1 MTNFYFNLNQIQSNP
16 DGEPT
21 VSRQSRLMSLRGKKA
36 EKEQLSRDCLSL
48 ASDLPLTCP
57 RPDTVSFACRCRVLN
72 THRYISAGFST
83 RVWKYVA
90 MIFAVLVMSMANVG
104 MAWGAGTTYKSDY
117 SDFTSIAESSDK
129 YMWIPKSTIDS
140 EGCTWISAN
149 SSSSGNQK
157 YSVFIDPST
166 GEKSTSSTSVAWYR
180 PKDSGSSKKLT
191 FYLTNITS
199 VSFYAYNSNS
209 SKTLKAKVNDG
220 NEQTLAT
227 TSSSAYAV
235 VGTISNLD
243 ANTNY
248 TIDVYNQT
256 SSSGASEIY
265 IGAIKVTP
273 AGGGGGSTTYSVT
286 YDGNGKTSGSVPTDA
301 SSPYAN
307 GATVT
312 VLDNTG
318 SLAKTGYT
326 FTGWNTAA
334 DGSGTH
340 YDAGDQFDMGTANV
354 TLYAQWE
361 LNLSTHEPGKYETA
375 AGSGGYGKTLKT
387 VDGRDFEVY
396 MFNSTTLRAGS
407 ATTISDG
414 LSMLT
419 ASNGTDVIDGKE
431 GWICVKSTG
440 DAAGSGATQKAEFSV
455 TSGTSNDQKTH
466 YIPISNAGYIKLK
479 VSGYDQFSMVGR
491 DGSTTAGSG
500 KFVVKID
507 GVAQSLTSTTTDH
520 SVYRFSMTTGTH
532 TIEVTSD
539 GSTACRFR
547 GFSLR
552 LPAAACTAPN
562 HVDISGRWDRF
573 GGETISLTATA
584 YSSEGTGSPIA
595 AGSITGYQWQKLI
608 GSTWTNVTNGGN
620 ISGAT
625 AANLVIINCT
635 KDNSGKYRCTV
646 STGATCSTPSAT
658 ATDGSEGFGVKVFTL
673 DCYNG
678 GVTSYNF
685 TRIGDTD
692 AGTITVNLAASTS
705 YEFEVVGD
713 DVYYGNTGTINKDE
727 TNWEM
732 TSAAGHLH
740 VNSGLGGTFTFTMDY
755 STGGNNATRGVPEL
769 SVTYPRK
776 RIYLVPNSDWL
787 SNSAKFAYYYFHKTG
802 DDTDAE
808 GWTDFL
814 TADDCGR
821 FADIPQWNEVKMIA
835 VRFNSSKASTG
846 NWDDKWNQTSDLT
859 VTSNDLITITG
870 WDNSQT
876 YNSTYSTPTY
886 AISYNAGT
894 GGSGSKSNETKTC
907 GVDFTLPGSTFT
919 YAGHSQDGWATTD
932 GGATAYA
939 LSGSYT
945 TNAAQEFFPHWKCN
959 TPTITDNGDNTVTIT
974 VPAGT
979 TVRYTTD
986 GSTPTSS
993 TGTVYSSAFTID
1005 ATVTVKAI
1013 AYQSGCTDSEIASQ
1027 ECTYHAPVASLTAI
1041 SADVL
1046 YQAANMA
1053 NIIFTGVD
1061 QAFTGLSS
1069 NNLFMVYGATS
1080 PTNNAAKGKNENH
1093 DVTDDISTKNFTSAL
1108 YILSNSNTT
1117 STDDPTQGA
1126 IEIITPSTAGLL
1138 YLYLD
1143 ANNSSLTLKKQ
1154 GTKTSTSLS
1163 GATYK
1168 AMEVDANTH
1177 YFINGS
1183 STGKRG
1189 LYGIQY
1195 VSTYA
1200 VTITPTN
1207 VTKETGATG
1216 AGAAIKGK
1224 AYTATFTANTGYTLP
1239 SEATVS
1245 IGGTP
1250 QTKGSG
1256 YTWTISAGT
1265 ATLTIPAAN
1274 VTGAISITVA
1284 GVAAESYSITYN
1296 CDGAE
1301 SGCPSNVAAAT
1312 NLPNPLPTGLT
1323 KDGYDFVG
1331 WYTDSEKT
1339 VAAVAGA
1346 ALTANTTLYAK
1357 WIVSGSD
1364 CEDTPHAWTVV
1375 ATSAKSYKVRISKV
1389 TEEVAIPVADATAS
1403 NVTAYAGSV
1412 STNDNVTVQIADGGS
1427 SKYGYKFDGSNTYL
1441 KLVFSTALVLND
1453 TLVVDMTNASHNIS
1467 FTTSATRATTYSTS
1481 GGKLLIPAALAGQT
1495 TLYLWRGSG
1504 STMYLKSLEVHHQCA
1519 ALTPCTTPV
1528 VPSLSNQTVCAG
1540 GDVTAW
1546 NATQT
1551 ASLETG
1557 ESASYQWQK
1566 KNGSN
1571 WDDISGATS
1580 ATYDV
1585 SDAVTEAM
1593 EGTYRVVV
1601 TVSKTGY
1608 ASTSANREVT
1618 LTVTP
1623 ATETPSVTQSV
1634 ATVYPGNAVTLTAT
1648 STTGATWQWYTCSD
1662 AEGTGASAIGGATS
1676 ASYAIA
1682 SAPAAGTYYYKVTA
1696 TGDDTNSCGSAST
1709 VYALVVSAAAGEC
1722 ETYYWFALAGD
1733 ATTNG
1738 VSLNE
1743 DDFFSGVTS
1752 GTNNG
1757 SATFVVDG
1765 NNLTTSKVTSNGA
1778 YSVTFTIPEGSTGD
1792 FYIYGAANGSSY
1804 PLKLIR
1810 TSDSEEHQVTN
1821 SSTVANYS
1829 VTDLGAGEW
1838 TLSCGSNKNW
1848 KYGAIAV
1855 KVCST
1860 ASCTDATPTA
1870 EATNTTVCAGSTLTL
1885 TASGYETSPT
1895 SIQWQKLNGST
1906 WEDISGAMSATY
1918 TVASAAASNAG
1929 SYRVIVTK
1937 GCARTS
1943 NTVTIAVPSAP
1954 VFGDVPSSV
1963 SVMQT
1968 QALSISTVEASDAT
1982 GYKWY
1987 KSADATYD
1995 AGTDTEIGT
2004 TKNLVKAYDSEA
2016 TGSPSYYVFCVAS
2029 NSCGSTTSSA
2039 IAVNVT
2045 AYVEEDCA
2053 TKGNEGS
2060 AEFGFE
2066 NTGCSNGSLNSTACY
2081 TTNSRSKY
2089 LTYTAPEGK
2098 YFDKAKVT
2106 VAVSSGSKCGYAY
2119 STDGSTWTYAEL
2131 TGLSG
2136 TLTEKTI
2143 DLTGS
2148 ITNFR
2153 ISRNL
2158 QNGSGTDFGV
2168 TSGTF
2173 YLSKACFEYTESCTS
2188 TTVTVSPTSKS
2199 HTIGGSAFTEP
2210 TCTLTAA
2217 AVSAGGTLSYSSSD
2231 EDIATVD
2238 DDGTITFN
2246 GRAGTVTITAS
2257 YAGDGT
2263 YCASE
2268 GSYTI
2273 TVSCSDEA
2281 PKVVAASGT
2290 NMSGCNSSIT
2300 LNAKKQDGTTTFTGG
2315 TYQWYLDGEAIEGA
2329 TSASYTATRTGV
2341 YTVERTSAGGCT
2353 SPSSN
2358 SATITSET
2366 VEPEVVRLTPFQ
2378 YYHVDSVYRASSIM
2392 RYRHLFSVKGSA
2404 AYGSTGKNFK
2414 LELSR
2419 NGATATDVTTQ
2430 SSIVVTH
2437 SADNTVDTVLL
2448 DLNALNGKYSE
2459 GDELVLTCKAVDC
2472 SGNVSSTYKA
2482 SITVHVINKTKP
2494 TLALICSGADGDGT
2508 RTTSKLVVGGDFLTG
2523 YNKADLC
2530 QQTGKTSW
2538 DKNTEW
2544 GLYTKLKDNY
2554 IVTPVNGYAEFNKLN
2569 YEPFDILF
2577 LTDYPKASK
2586 SDAAAT
2592 ILDDMAELCDY
2603 RPLFSFKTHMVQ
2615 KQPSKWAAKGFT
2627 TTPEVP
2633 KQSRLRLNI
2642 VCYAHPMFA
2651 SMKTTSGTIQE
2662 DASDHTQLV
2671 YTMLSGAGYE
2681 SSKGMQG
2688 FHIGAAENFVTI
2700 GLVHYNATAADSV
2713 PSAGY
2718 VTWTPGAGDEML
2730 VAAAERQ
2737 ANIEARMV
2745 LFSLNAGAHSK
2756 LTATGDTVVLKCLEY
2771 LLDDDPLHVADCSFT
2786 FDNGAGNS
2794 HDASWYSSNC
2804 PTCTGTKGD
2813 NKWSTAANWG
2823 PDYVLLPGSNTD
2835 VRIAASVNVDID
2847 DAKAMSVRIV
2857 DGGHI
2862 TIPAGSALEVKSTI
2876 RRQDGT
2882 ELSPTEVND
2891 LKIGASSTGN
2901 GTLIFNNNT
2910 GDTKAGVAMYSKAFI
2925 TDFEL
2930 ETEAKNYQYIGS
2942 PYVLANAAH
2951 NYYDSWLYYWTG
2963 TKWKV
2968 VKNGG
2973 PMTPWTGYCITQEA
2987 AGTTYW
2993 MDGTL
2998 TATGT
3003 VDIAV
3008 GAGQD
3013 MVVGNSWTAPLY
3025 IKAFTDD
3032 DFENLVG
3039 NVYFFNTGIEKDHTL
3054 EGNMADGDRYA
3065 GSTYVTVPIH
3075 AASYTGDSL
3084 ISSLQGFFVTSNG
3097 SAGTLHLD
3105 YDRHVRPTKNRN
3117 ILSGPMHAP
3126 KRYADSNEP
3135 EVVKIKVS
3143 GENYDDRL
3151 VLLAR
3156 ADFSAGFDNGWD
3168 GDKWD
3173 GNEASLYIYSKDERG
3188 VENSVSAIPEMEGT
3202 VVGFRAGEDEAY
3214 TFTFEYLNSDEPLY
3228 LFDTENNSYTQIV
3241 TGGIYRFFT
3250 NDKEKHERFVLTR
3263 HAPQIA
3269 TGCENLDGGEG
3280 AKAKKLLIEDK
3291 MFIMVNGLLYDATG
3305 KVVK

>member
-1 MTNFYFNLNQIQSNP
+1 MWADTTLFDVDFS
-16 DGEPT
+16 
-21 VSRQSRLMSLRGKKA
+21 
-36 EKEQLSRDCLSL
+36 SL
-48 ASDLPLTCP
+48 ATEEV
-57 RPDTVSFACRCRVLN
+57 T
-72 THRYISAGFST
+72 
-83 RVWKYVA
+83 
-90 MIFAVLVMSMANVG
+90 
-104 MAWGAGTTYKSDY
+104 
-117 SDFTSIAESSDK
+117 
-129 YMWIPKSTIDS
+129 
-140 EGCTWISAN
+140 
-149 SSSSGNQK
+149 
-157 YSVFIDPST
+157 
-166 GEKSTSSTSVAWYR
+166 
-180 PKDSGSSKKLT
+180 
-191 FYLTNITS
+191 
-199 VSFYAYNSNS
+199 
-209 SKTLKAKVNDG
+209 
-220 NEQTLAT
+220 T
-227 TSSSAYAV
+227 TSSSATYVDKTYSGYSVKFGIKSGKSMKIIDDGLEFTNNNYESYQHLAIPLTVTPSQKITVTITLTSSGKPTYAFTTGALSTPTKPTGTTPSTSATTHTAEYTPGTGV
-235 VGTISNLD
+235 TQVNFIIGRFGSNSGKVIKSIVITQASAASSPAKTVYLKPNGLWNKDGARFAVYYWKSANTSDNAWLDMTSFCGPNFKATIPEGYDKFIFCRMNGAQSANNNTNKWNQTPDLDKPAANDTCYTIEWMDGDAYHNSTGSWGTYSCPDPTTIYLDHNSIWNADGARYAAYYWEGDDTHWVDFTPTCGNVFTTEIPSGYVNIILCRMNGSAAANNWDNKWNQTADQVTTGHDGQKFTISNID
-243 ANTNY
+243 GSGSWGAYSPTTY
-248 TIDVYNQT
+248 TISYAAN
-256 SSSGASEIY
+256 
-265 IGAIKVTP
+265 
-273 AGGGGGSTTYSVT
+273 GGGSSMSA
-286 YDGNGKTSGSVPTDA
+286 TSGICPNANQAITSNAFTAPSGCA
-301 SSPYAN
+301 SFSHWTANVNVTVGGATVTAGNPIAN
-307 GATVT
+307 GATIQ
-312 VLDNTG
+312 DI
-318 SLAKTGYT
+318 
-326 FTGWNTAA
+326 
-334 DGSGTH
+334 
-340 YDAGDQFDMGTANV
+340 
-354 TLYAQWE
+354 
-361 LNLSTHEPGKYETA
+361 
-375 AGSGGYGKTLKT
+375 
-387 VDGRDFEVY
+387 
-396 MFNSTTLRAGS
+396 NSDIT
-407 ATTISDG
+407 
-414 LSMLT
+414 LT
-419 ASNGTDVIDGKE
+419 AVWK
-431 GWICVKSTG
+431 
-440 DAAGSGATQKAEFSV
+440 
-455 TSGTSNDQKTH
+455 
-466 YIPISNAGYIKLK
+466 
-479 VSGYDQFSMVGR
+479 
-491 DGSTTAGSG
+491 
-500 KFVVKID
+500 
-507 GVAQSLTSTTTDH
+507 
-520 SVYRFSMTTGTH
+520 
-532 TIEVTSD
+532 
-539 GSTACRFR
+539 
-547 GFSLR
+547 
-552 LPAAACTAPN
+552 
-562 HVDISGRWDRF
+562 
-573 GGETISLTATA
+573 
-584 YSSEGTGSPIA
+584 
-595 AGSITGYQWQKLI
+595 
-608 GSTWTNVTNGGN
+608 
-620 ISGAT
+620 
-625 AANLVIINCT
+625 
-635 KDNSGKYRCTV
+635 
-646 STGATCSTPSAT
+646 
-658 ATDGSEGFGVKVFTL
+658 
-673 DCYNG
+673 
-678 GVTSYNF
+678 
-685 TRIGDTD
+685 
-692 AGTITVNLAASTS
+692 LAA
-705 YEFEVVGD
+705 
-713 DVYYGNTGTINKDE
+713 
-727 TNWEM
+727 
-732 TSAAGHLH
+732 
-740 VNSGLGGTFTFTMDY
+740 
-755 STGGNNATRGVPEL
+755 
-769 SVTYPRK
+769 
-776 RIYLVPNSDWL
+776 
-787 SNSAKFAYYYFHKTG
+787 
-802 DDTDAE
+802 
-808 GWTDFL
+808 
-814 TADDCGR
+814 
-821 FADIPQWNEVKMIA
+821 
-835 VRFNSSKASTG
+835 
-846 NWDDKWNQTSDLT
+846 
-859 VTSNDLITITG
+859 
-870 WDNSQT
+870 
-876 YNSTYSTPTY
+876 
-886 AISYNAGT
+886 
-894 GGSGSKSNETKTC
+894 
-907 GVDFTLPGSTFT
+907 
-919 YAGHSQDGWATTD
+919 
-932 GGATAYA
+932 
-939 LSGSYT
+939 
-945 TNAAQEFFPHWKCN
+945 
-959 TPTITDNGDNTVTIT
+959 PTITDNGDNTFSISGSMAGSSYYYTTNGGTPTTSSSLYSSAVDFSAGEADITAKAIAHKDGYVDSDVASQACTYHAAVTCTGDPTALVSGTLYKVEDMASACLGEIT
-974 VPAGT
+974 SDSKYYYGLSSNGKFYVTGT
-979 TVRYTTD
+979 TNANN
-986 GSTPTSS
+986 SS
-993 TGTVYSSAFTID
+993 TGTVEIKTASNTISGKTFSSIAWFKGAGTTTCRSIKFVVSAAGTLTVYGKTSSSGGNVVIKTESSSNTTVINKSVNGYGSGTADVSAGTYYVLSDGGSAAIVGLQFDEAVACTTVPTVTAGSNSSVASTTATVSCASGISSLGTGGCTITSYGFVIGTSANPEIDGSGVTQHEVGTTYTTTGTAFSKNLTGLTAETTYYVRPYATNGYGTGYGTQTSFTTSAAAATPIISWAIVTTSGQNWSAPGDTEDETNITNISNSITHAAQVATANGTKSASLTTAKSGTARDNNIYAEFSFKVACNKKLTPSQITCQVANVGSSSANKMSYDVILTDGTRSLSTTVTPTSAAADAFTDVTINNSD
-1005 ATVTVKAI
+1005 PTKYFQGNVTLRIYPYNNDGGTTGSAFRMGPDVKIFGEVGNQATPAATITWTTQPANGNVGDSDFAYAVSCSDGSTVTVTSNNTGVATIVGGKLHYAG
-1013 AYQSGCTDSEIASQ
+1013 AGT
-1027 ECTYHAPVASLTAI
+1027 TYLVASATDACGNE
-1041 SADVL
+1041 VV
-1046 YQAANMA
+1046 QN
-1053 NIIFTGVD
+1053 
-1061 QAFTGLSS
+1061 S
-1069 NNLFMVYGATS
+1069 NNF
-1080 PTNNAAKGKNENH
+1080 
-1093 DVTDDISTKNFTSAL
+1093 
-1108 YILSNSNTT
+1108 
-1117 STDDPTQGA
+1117 
-1126 IEIITPSTAGLL
+1126 
-1138 YLYLD
+1138 
-1143 ANNSSLTLKKQ
+1143 
-1154 GTKTSTSLS
+1154 
-1163 GATYK
+1163 
-1168 AMEVDANTH
+1168 
-1177 YFINGS
+1177 
-1183 STGKRG
+1183 
-1189 LYGIQY
+1189 
-1195 VSTYA
+1195 
-1200 VTITPTN
+1200 
-1207 VTKETGATG
+1207 
-1216 AGAAIKGK
+1216 
-1224 AYTATFTANTGYTLP
+1224 
-1239 SEATVS
+1239 TVS
-1245 IGGTP
+1245 
-1250 QTKGSG
+1250 
-1256 YTWTISAGT
+1256 AA
-1265 ATLTIPAAN
+1265 AT
-1274 VTGAISITVA
+1274 
-1284 GVAAESYSITYN
+1284 YSITYN
-1296 CDGAE
+1296 CDGAD

-1312 NLPNPLPTGLT
+1312 NLPSPLPTGLT

-1346 ALTANTTLYAK
+1346 ALSDDVTLYAK
-1357 WIVSGSD
+1357 WIVTGSD

-1551 ASLETG
+1551 ASLATG
-1557 ESASYQWQK
+1557 ETASYKWQK

-1601 TVSKTGY
+1601 TISKTGY

-1722 ETYYWFALAGD
+1722 ETYYWFALAAD

-1752 GTNNG
+1752 GTNNA

-1765 NNLTTSKVTSNGA
+1765 NNLTTSKATSNGA

-1792 FYIYGAANGSSY
+1792 FYIYGAANGSSN

-1885 TASGYETSPT
+1885 TATGYETSPT

-1968 QALSISTVEASDAT
+1968 LALSISTVEASDAT

-1995 AGTDTEIGT
+1995 AGTDIEIGT
-2004 TKNLVKAYDSEA
+2004 TKNLIKAYDSEA
-2016 TGSPSYYVFCVAS
+2016 TGSPSYYLFCVAS

-2143 DLTGS
+2143 ELTGN
-2148 ITNFR
+2148 ITHFR

-2158 QNGSGTDFGV
+2158 QDGSSVDHGV

-2173 YLSKACFEYTESCTS
+2173 YLSKACFEYTESCTATEVVRS
-2188 TTVTVSPTSKS
+2188 T
-2199 HTIGGSAFTEP
+2199 GSASYDYTYPAAFAKP
-2210 TCTLTAA
+2210 TFALQKASDHSALAGTLT
-2217 AVSAGGTLSYSSSD
+2217 YSSSN

-2238 DDGTITFN
+2238 DDGDVDFTGLT
-2246 GRAGTVTITAS
+2246 GTVTITVAF
-2257 YAGDGT
+2257 AGGT
-2263 YCASE
+2263 ISTVDYCASQTT
-2268 GSYTI
+2268 YTI
-2273 TVSCSDEA
+2273 TVNCSDVQ
-2281 PKVVAASGT
+2281 PKITTSGSSIT
-2290 NMSGCNSSIT
+2290 CQASIT
-2300 LNAKKQDGTTTFTGG
+2300 LNAVQQSGSAFADGTF
-2315 TYQWYLDGEAIEGA
+2315 QWYRDGVEIEGA
-2329 TSASYTATRTGV
+2329 TSASYTATRAGI
-2341 YTVERTSAGGCT
+2341 YTVSRTATCT
-2353 SPSSN
+2353 KMSSN
-2358 SATITSET
+2358 SANITSDNT
-2366 VEPEVVRLTPFQ
+2366 EPEVTRLTPFQ
-2378 YYHVDSVYRASSIM
+2378 YYHVDSVYRATSIM
-2392 RYRHLFSVKGSA
+2392 RYRHLFTVKGST

-2414 LELSR
+2414 MELSR
-2419 NGATATDVTTQ
+2419 NGGDAVDVTTQ

-2448 DLNALNGKYSE
+2448 DLNALKDKYTE
-2459 GDELVLTCKAVDC
+2459 NDELVLTCKAIAC
-2472 SGNVSSTYKA
+2472 GGAVSETYKE
-2482 SITVHVINKTKP
+2482 SITVYVINKTKP
-2494 TLALICSGADGDGT
+2494 TLALICSGADKDGKGT
-2508 RTTSKLVVGGDFLTG
+2508 RTTSKMTVGGDFLTG
-2523 YNKADLC
+2523 WNPADLC

-2718 VTWTPGAGDEML
+2718 VTWTPGSGDEML

-2882 ELSPTEVND
+2882 EISPTENED
-2891 LKIGASSTGN
+2891 IYIGSTASGN
-2901 GTLIFNNNT
+2901 GTLIFNNNS
-2910 GDTKAGVAMYSKAFI
+2910 GDSKATVAMYTTALADVANMSAA
-2925 TDFEL
+2925 TS
-2930 ETEAKNYQYIGS
+2930 TWQYIGTPHS
-2942 PYVLANAAH
+2942 DVASATY
-2951 NYYDSWLYYWTG
+2951 NYYDSWLYQYDTG
-2963 TKWKV
+2963 TQGWV
-2968 VKNGG
+2968 VIPNGG
-2973 PMTPWTGYCITQEA
+2973 PLVPFRGYCVTHPQA
-2987 AGTTYW
+2987 NHTFV
-2993 MDGTL
+2993 MNGTL
-2998 TATGT
+2998 TATT
-3003 VDIAV
+3003 EHDIDIPANKF
-3008 GAGQD
+3008 
-3013 MVVGNSWTAPLY
+3013 VVVANSWTAPIY
-3025 IKAFTDD
+3025 VKAITAEDMVNTR
-3032 DFENLVG
+3032 EQSI
-3039 NVYFFNTGIEKDHTL
+3039 YFFNTGSDSDQDHDYGT
-3054 EGNMADGDRYA
+3054 AA
-3065 GSTYVTVPIH
+3065 GTYVAVPIH
-3075 AASYTGDSL
+3075 ASSYTGDSL
-3084 ISSLQGFFVTSNG
+3084 ISSMQGFYVVGGASD
-3097 SAGTLHLD
+3097 GTLHLD
-3105 YDRHVRPTKNRN
+3105 YERHVRPATTTRN
-3117 ILSGPMHAP
+3117 IKSGPMHAP
-3126 KRYADSNEP
+3126 QRYAEENEP
-3135 EVVKIKVS
+3135 QVAKLFFRGS
-3143 GENYDDRL
+3143 RYSDRL
-3151 VLLAR
+3151 VVLER
-3156 ADFSAGFDNGWD
+3156 SDFSRGFDNGWD
-3168 GDKWD
+3168 GEAWGGNSAAPYSCVSGEGRWD
-3173 GNEASLYIYSKDERG
+3173 A
-3188 VENSVSAIPEMEGT
+3188 VSAIPEYEGT
-3202 VVGFRAGEDEAY
+3202 VVGFRAGEDEEY
-3214 TFTFEYLNSDEPLY
+3214 RIDFEYSEENEPLY
-3228 LFDTENNSYTQIV
+3228 LLDTDNNTYTRVV
-3241 TGGIYRFFT
+3241 TGNAYQFAT
-3250 NDKEKHERFVLTR
+3250 TDKDYHDRFVFTR
-3263 HAPQIA
+3263 KAPSVA
-3269 TGCENLDGGEG
+3269 TGVETTSDSSMMGR
-3280 AKAKKLLIEDK
+3280 AKKLLIEDK
-3291 MFIMVNGLLYDATG
+3291 LFILVDGALYDATG

>member
-1 MTNFYFNLNQIQSNP
+1 MKHINFLSNLVAKNEVN
-16 DGEPT
+16 
-21 VSRQSRLMSLRGKKA
+21 RALAA
-36 EKEQLSRDCLSL
+36 EKMLQNIKKGGASQSCTLRSEGAQVTSARSAVDVPTMSYG
-48 ASDLPLTCP
+48 ASDEHPMST
-57 RPDTVSFACRCRVLN
+57 R
-72 THRYISAGFST
+72 SASDGKRWNS
-83 RVWKYVA
+83 RVWKYAA
-90 MIFAVLVMSMANVG
+90 MIFAVLVMSVANVG
-104 MAWGAGTTYKSDY
+104 MAWGASPYNLDITSYTWGGTGNKSANDGTVTINAY
-117 SDFTSIAESSDK
+117 IQSKKYNNTASTKVAFLDGSNYLKVSASSACITSISITANTDDGSNTKQVAYQTSADGSSWSASTNMGTCANRESTPTERTVNFSPAVQYVRFTK
-129 YMWIPKSTIDS
+129 GENNS
-140 EGCTWISAN
+140 ISVGAI
-149 SSSSGNQK
+149 SVTYSSG
-157 YSVFIDPST
+157 VT
-166 GEKSTSSTSVAWYR
+166 HTVTA
-180 PKDSGSSKKLT
+180 
-191 FYLTNITS
+191 
-199 VSFYAYNSNS
+199 
-209 SKTLKAKVNDG
+209 
-220 NEQTLAT
+220 AT
-227 TSSSAYAV
+227 DDEDK
-235 VGTISNLD
+235 GT
-243 ANTNY
+243 A
-248 TIDVYNQT
+248 
-256 SSSGASEIY
+256 A
-265 IGAIKVTP
+265 A
-273 AGGGGGSTTYSVT
+273 GSTTVAEGAT
-286 YDGNGKTSGSVPTDA
+286 TTITATPKSGYQFDHWTVSGTGASLSSTTTNPTTLTMGTAD
-301 SSPYAN
+301 
-307 GATVT
+307 ATVT
-312 VLDNTG
+312 AYFAERECPSSGTLFSLAGWSSSNTSSWTTANNSTVAITGLGTLTGGTATAVSIESSKVPATNGSGDNMAYSLGYNSVALYCALDCPLQEGDEITIVSNGSHSYTFILTKTNSRSSSVTTSASSGTNTYTVTG
-318 SLAKTGYT
+318 SDILHGQSNLYIWRSSSTLNIKTINIT
-326 FTGWNTAA
+326 RP
-334 DGSGTH
+334 
-340 YDAGDQFDMGTANV
+340 V
-354 TLYAQWE
+354 T
-361 LNLSTHEPGKYETA
+361 
-375 AGSGGYGKTLKT
+375 
-387 VDGRDFEVY
+387 
-396 MFNSTTLRAGS
+396 
-407 ATTISDG
+407 
-414 LSMLT
+414 
-419 ASNGTDVIDGKE
+419 
-431 GWICVKSTG
+431 
-440 DAAGSGATQKAEFSV
+440 
-455 TSGTSNDQKTH
+455 
-466 YIPISNAGYIKLK
+466 
-479 VSGYDQFSMVGR
+479 
-491 DGSTTAGSG
+491 
-500 KFVVKID
+500 
-507 GVAQSLTSTTTDH
+507 
-520 SVYRFSMTTGTH
+520 
-532 TIEVTSD
+532 
-539 GSTACRFR
+539 
-547 GFSLR
+547 
-552 LPAAACTAPN
+552 CTAPN
-562 HVDISGRWDRF
+562 HVDISGNYHF
-573 GGETISLTATA
+573 FPGETLALTATA
-584 YSSEGTGSPIA
+584 YSTEGTSNPIA
-595 AGSITGYQWQKLI
+595 AGDITGYQWQKYI
-608 GSTWTNVTNGGN
+608 GSEWED
-620 ISGAT
+620 IDGAT
-625 AANLVIINCT
+625 SATYT
-635 KDNSGKYRCTV
+635 KVGATTSDVGQYRCTI
-646 STGATCSTPSAT
+646 STGATCSTTSGTFNAKCLQLYVYWDNKSDKCNLPFTKVDGTHAT
-658 ATDGSEGFGVKVFTL
+658 VNVSLENGSYTYYYKVTDGCGNWWGNDGTMTSSNCSGWNLNVNNHCGLTTSKAATYTFNLTFDAGLTSHSMSVVYPSYVQAGGYPIYFDNTDRNWNGAKIYYRIGRNNYNSKGQMSLVPGTANLYTTNTIYYESDGGFEAWHVAN
-673 DCYNG
+673 NG
-678 GVTSYNF
+678 GWSESHSVYKTKNLGEWTITEATRFEGSPIPSGGITVLPGSDHSTGTTSGSGGDADNANNNCEFYSYTTTPGMLTHNVSITPPTHGTITITYTDVNNVAQTFSSGNRDLAHTCIITVTAEGTSGYQDPVNISINGSNYQNRDPYTLMNDAVITAEFVPAVYTVTLNTNGGTINAGNVTSY
-685 TRIGDTD
+685 
-692 AGTITVNLAASTS
+692 
-705 YEFEVVGD
+705 
-713 DVYYGNTGTINKDE
+713 
-727 TNWEM
+727 
-732 TSAAGHLH
+732 
-740 VNSGLGGTFTFTMDY
+740 
-755 STGGNNATRGVPEL
+755 
-769 SVTYPRK
+769 TY
-776 RIYLVPNSDWL
+776 
-787 SNSAKFAYYYFHKTG
+787 
-802 DDTDAE
+802 
-808 GWTDFL
+808 
-814 TADDCGR
+814 
-821 FADIPQWNEVKMIA
+821 
-835 VRFNSSKASTG
+835 
-846 NWDDKWNQTSDLT
+846 
-859 VTSNDLITITG
+859 
-870 WDNSQT
+870 
-876 YNSTYSTPTY
+876 
-886 AISYNAGT
+886 GT
-894 GGSGSKSNETKTC
+894 GA
-907 GVDFTLPGSTFT
+907 TL
-919 YAGHSQDGWATTD
+919 
-932 GGATAYA
+932 
-939 LSGSYT
+939 
-945 TNAAQEFFPHWKCN
+945 
-959 TPTITDNGDNTVTIT
+959 
-974 VPAGT
+974 
-979 TVRYTTD
+979 
-986 GSTPTSS
+986 
-993 TGTVYSSAFTID
+993 
-1005 ATVTVKAI
+1005 
-1013 AYQSGCTDSEIASQ
+1013 
-1027 ECTYHAPVASLTAI
+1027 
-1041 SADVL
+1041 
-1046 YQAANMA
+1046 
-1053 NIIFTGVD
+1053 
-1061 QAFTGLSS
+1061 
-1069 NNLFMVYGATS
+1069 
-1080 PTNNAAKGKNENH
+1080 
-1093 DVTDDISTKNFTSAL
+1093 
-1108 YILSNSNTT
+1108 
-1117 STDDPTQGA
+1117 
-1126 IEIITPSTAGLL
+1126 
-1138 YLYLD
+1138 
-1143 ANNSSLTLKKQ
+1143 
-1154 GTKTSTSLS
+1154 
-1163 GATYK
+1163 
-1168 AMEVDANTH
+1168 
-1177 YFINGS
+1177 
-1183 STGKRG
+1183 
-1189 LYGIQY
+1189 
-1195 VSTYA
+1195 
-1200 VTITPTN
+1200 PTN
-1207 VTKETGATG
+1207 VTKDGYTFDGWFDNAGLTGSAVTTISSSATGNKEFWAKWTAAASQTALECNTLYEVPDMIPSGESLTSRDQFFDGLSANTKFELIGSGSGSTTPKVNNNSSNDKTIDGITFDDGSMWFKGTASLTSNIPTTFGLSFIVPEGGGKLYLYFSGTSTNIKLAKSGEEGSKPSCPNGYGAVDVTAGTYYLYGTGTDAPYCFYGLKLCSKYNVSISTTNVTKTDGATG
-1216 AGAAIKGK
+1216 AGAAIHGR
-1224 AYTATFTANTGYTLP
+1224 AYEATFTASAGYTLP
-1239 SEATVS
+1239 NDVTVS
-1245 IGGTP
+1245 IGGAA
-1250 QTKGSG
+1250 QTKGTG
-1256 YTWTISAGT
+1256 YTWTVSSGTGTLTVPAAQVTGNIVVTVTGT
-1265 ATLTIPAAN
+1265 AAA
-1274 VTGAISITVA
+1274 T
-1284 GVAAESYSITYN
+1284 YSITYN
-1296 CDGAE
+1296 CDGEE
-1301 SGCPSNVAAAT
+1301 SGCPINVAAAT
-1312 NLPNPLPTGLT
+1312 NLPSPLPTGLT

-1357 WIVSGSD
+1357 WTEHSESTCITITNFATSNSSGTLNVYKGSISD
-1364 CEDTPHAWTVV
+1364 ANKYLGKTTNSNTVGKNSGTDMLLKYKSSITVYNSPTEETNFTNVIEVHFDIKANDNTKRSGFEVYVGATKV
-1375 ATSAKSYKVRISKV
+1375 ATI
-1389 TEEVAIPVADATAS
+1389 D
-1403 NVTAYAGSV
+1403 GG
-1412 STNDNVTVQIADGGS
+1412 DGGS
-1427 SKYGYKFDGSNTYL
+1427 TVFNKDSYTTMDVTGLAQLTGYIRIT
-1441 KLVFSTALVLND
+1441 
-1453 TLVVDMTNASHNIS
+1453 
-1467 FTTSATRATTYSTS
+1467 STS
-1481 GGKLLIPAALAGQT
+1481 SSGAAGYDTYIDNIQICTA
-1495 TLYLWRGSG
+1495 S
-1504 STMYLKSLEVHHQCA
+1504 MDA
-1519 ALTPCTTPV
+1519 CTTPV
-1528 VPSLSNQTVCAG
+1528 ILSLSNQTVCAG

-1551 ASLETG
+1551 ASLATG
-1557 ESASYQWQK
+1557 ESASYKWQK

-1743 DDFFSGVTS
+1743 DGFFSGVTS

-1838 TLSCGSNKNW
+1838 TLSCGTGKNW

-1906 WEDISGAMSATY
+1906 WEDISGATSATY

-1943 NTVTIAVPSAP
+1943 NTVTLSVPSAP

-2045 AYVEEDCA
+2045 TYVEEDCA
-2053 TKGNEGS
+2053 TRNNEGD
-2060 AEFGFE
+2060 AEFGFDYGSAGQGQYTSV
-2066 NTGCSNGSLNSTACY
+2066 NCWTMNSN
-2081 TTNSRSKY
+2081 SKV
-2089 LTYTAPEGK
+2089 LTYTAPTGK
-2098 YFDKAKVT
+2098 YFKTAKVT
-2106 VAVSSGSKCGYAY
+2106 IASSSESKASYNW
-2119 STDGSTWTYAEL
+2119 STDGGSNYTAVSL
-2131 TGLSG
+2131 TVSS
-2136 TLTEKTI
+2136 TLTERTI
-2143 DLTGS
+2143 DLSAYGNVDKFQIGRNFNSMGS
-2148 ITNFR
+2148 
-2153 ISRNL
+2153 S
-2158 QNGSGTDFGV
+2158 NGTLYV
-2168 TSGTF
+2168 
-2173 YLSKACFEYTESCTS
+2173 SKICFEYTEACTA

-2199 HTIGGSAFTEP
+2199 HTIGNSWTAP
-2210 TCTLTAA
+2210 TITLTAA
-2217 AVSAGGTLSYSSSD
+2217 AVAAGGTLTYSSSN

-2238 DDGTITFN
+2238 DDGIVTFQDK
-2246 GRAGTVTITAS
+2246 AGTVTITAS

-2281 PKVVAASGT
+2281 PNVVPASGT
-2290 NMSGCNSSIT
+2290 NMSGCNTSIT
-2300 LNAKKQDGTTTFTGG
+2300 LNAKMQNGTSDFVGG
-2315 TYQWYLDGEAIEGA
+2315 TYQWYLDGEAIDGA

-2404 AYGSTGKNFK
+2404 AYGSTGRNFK
-2414 LELSR
+2414 MELSR

-2494 TLALICSGADGDGT
+2494 TLALICSGADKDGNGT
-2508 RTTSKLVVGGDFLTG
+2508 RTTSKMTVGGDFLTG
-2523 YNKADLC
+2523 WNPADLC

-2718 VTWTPGAGDEML
+2718 VTWTPGSGDEML

-2794 HDASWYSSNC
+2794 HDASWYNSNC
-2804 PTCTGTKGD
+2804 RTCTGTKGD
-2813 NKWSTAANWG
+2813 GKWSTAANWG

-2847 DAKAMSVRIV
+2847 DAKAMSARIV

-2862 TIPAGSALEVKSTI
+2862 SIPAGSALEVKSTI

-2882 ELSPTEVND
+2882 EISPTENED
-2891 LKIGASSTGN
+2891 IYIGSGATGN
-2901 GTLIFNNNT
+2901 GTLIFNNNA
-2910 GDTKAGVAMYSKAFI
+2910 GDTKARVDMYSTAQADVANMSAA
-2925 TDFEL
+2925 TS
-2930 ETEAKNYQYIGS
+2930 TWQYIGT
-2942 PYVLANAAH
+2942 PHTDVTNARS
-2951 NYYDSWLYYWTG
+2951 NYYGSWLYQYSGSGWD
-2963 TKWKV
+2963 V
-2968 VKNGG
+2968 IPNGG
-2973 PMTPWTGYCITQEA
+2973 PLVPFRGYCITHPVSPNVYEM
-2987 AGTTYW
+2987 T
-2993 MDGTL
+2993 GTL
-2998 TATGT
+2998 AATTTQDIVIPIGYT
-3003 VDIAV
+3003 VIA
-3008 GAGQD
+3008 
-3013 MVVGNSWTAPLY
+3013 NSWVAP
-3025 IKAFTDD
+3025 IDITTFTDD
-3032 DFENLVG
+3032 DMENISDKTI
-3039 NVYFFNTGIEKDHTL
+3039 YFFNTGSDV
-3054 EGNMADGDRYA
+3054 EGTA
-3065 GSTYVTVPIH
+3065 GTGTEAGTYVAVPKNS
-3075 AASYTGDSL
+3075 ASYVGTWQIPSM
-3084 ISSLQGFFVTSNG
+3084 QGFYISTT

-3105 YDRHVRPTKNRN
+3105 YDRHVRPHSARDVVSN
-3117 ILSGPMHAP
+3117 PMYAP
-3126 KRYADSNEP
+3126 RRAKAAEEEEPAVLKIFARGSRYQDKLVVLEREDFTRGYDS
-3135 EVVKIKVS
+3135 
-3143 GENYDDRL
+3143 
-3151 VLLAR
+3151 
-3156 ADFSAGFDNGWD
+3156 GWD
-3168 GDKWD
+3168 G
-3173 GNEASLYIYSKDERG
+3173 EAWGGGTLSPMVYVTGEGREDA
-3188 VENSVSAIPEMEGT
+3188 VSAIPEFEGT
-3202 VVGFRAGEDEAY
+3202 VVAFKAGEDSEY
-3214 TFTFEYLNSDEPLY
+3214 RFEFIYSEDAEPLY
-3228 LFDTENNSYTQIV
+3228 LFDTENNTYTQIM
-3241 TGGIYRFFT
+3241 TGNAYYFTTSDKAPHSRFI
-3250 NDKEKHERFVLTR
+3250 LTR
-3263 HAPQIA
+3263 KAPQIA
-3269 TGCENLDGGEG
+3269 TGTELTSDGEG
-3280 AKAKKLLIEDK
+3280 ANAKKLLIENK
-3291 MFIMVNGLLYDATG
+3291 MYILLNGMLYDATG